1 MELKNHQCC
10 LYFSQIAE
18 SQILPPFHSL
28 SSILTDEDIVT
39 GPQLLLGMLSNPN
52 LKRTPRAWAS
62 SHEAISNENQ
72 GDISRAENAVQEYTG
87 RLGVRNV
94 LDNILRN
101 ISPTIETNNLLS
113 RSTRKD
119 SKRARN
125 DRRHQNHSCY
135 WNPLTCIRK
144 RSS

>member
-1 MELKNHQCC
+1 M
-10 LYFSQIAE
+10 AE

-28 SSILTDEDIVT
+28 SSISTDDDIVT
-39 GPQLLLGMLSNPN
+39 GPHLLLGMLSNPN
-52 LKRTPRAWAS
+52 LKRIPRAWPSNNEAS
-62 SHEAISNENQ
+62 LNEKQ
-72 GDISRAENAVQEYTG
+72 GLIFRAENAVHVNTG

-94 LDNILRN
+94 LENILRN

>member
-1 MELKNHQCC
+1 M
-10 LYFSQIAE
+10 
-18 SQILPPFHSL
+18 PPFHSL
-28 SSILTDEDIVT
+28 SSILTDDDIVT

-62 SHEAISNENQ
+62 NNEAISNEKQ
-72 GDISRAENAVQEYTG
+72 GYISRGEHAVPANTG
-87 RLGVRNV
+87 RLGIRNV

-101 ISPTIETNNLLS
+101 ISPTIVTNNLLS

-125 DRRHQNHSCY
+125 DWNHKNHSCY

>member
-1 MELKNHQCC
+1 M
-10 LYFSQIAE
+10 AE

-28 SSILTDEDIVT
+28 SSILTDDDIVT

-62 SHEAISNENQ
+62 SNEAISNEN
-72 GDISRAENAVQEYTG
+72 AVYENTG

-125 DRRHQNHSCY
+125 DWNHRNHSCY